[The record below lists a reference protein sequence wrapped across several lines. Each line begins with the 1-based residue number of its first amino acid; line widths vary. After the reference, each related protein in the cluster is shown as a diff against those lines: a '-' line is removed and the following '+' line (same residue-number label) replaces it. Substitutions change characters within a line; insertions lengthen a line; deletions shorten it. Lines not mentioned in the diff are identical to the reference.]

1 MRYAGVLL
9 AIWLIIGAIGVA
21 QRGYFTNS
29 PQTCASAGTIA
40 LTVIAGPLNYAGLN
54 PSVSQCNIPQ
64 PSN

>member
-9 AIWLIIGAIGVA
+9 AIWLIIGAIAVA

-40 LTVIAGPLNYAGLN
+40 LTVIGLFMIEGVER
-54 PSVSQCNIPQ
+54 SAAVGL
-64 PSN
+64 